1 MSKPSSIAL
10 PTAYVVLRI
19 LIVLNWIYGVA
30 ILGLVIF
37 ANANPA
43 WFMRAID
50 VPAGLEPQPIMI
62 GLTAIATLGVLA
74 VPLNHL
80 ILTRLLRIVET
91 VGRGDPFVAAN
102 AYRLNGIAWVL
113 LALQLLSMVIGF
125 IGKTISSKDFPLHLD
140 AGFSINGWLCVV
152 LAFVLARVF
161 AEGALMRED
170 LEGTI

>member
-113 LALQLLSMVIGF
+113 LALQLLSMMIGF